1 MVVCVSLAREV
12 SGGPRVEADCDSINN
27 ASSFGV
33 RWQLSVLKCSLM
45 LECFFKVLLVPEYSI
60 IIMLL
65 DRL

>member
-33 RWQLSVLKCSLM
+33 RWQQSVLTPRM
-45 LECFFKVLLVPEYSI
+45 LECFFKVLLSSQVFY
-60 IIMLL
+60 
-65 DRL
+65 